1 MDRRDR
7 NSKPREIHHMTR
19 TVQGTMHGSTIEL
32 AEDVGL
38 SEGQAVEV
46 IIRPLAA
53 PPAWGEGIRRS
64 AGAAADMPEWDEAMA
79 ELQRDRKNAQFR
91 DSVQ

>member
-1 MDRRDR
+1 MDRRNR

-19 TVQGTMHGSTIEL
+19 TVQGTMHGATIEL

-38 SEGQAVEV
+38 SDGQAVEV

-53 PPAWGEGIRRS
+53 PPTWGEGIRRS

-79 ELQRDRKNAQFR
+79 EVARDRDISYSRTAPQ
-91 DSVQ
+91 

>member
-1 MDRRDR
+1 
-7 NSKPREIHHMTR
+7 MTR

-38 SEGQAVEV
+38 SDGQAVEV

-53 PPAWGEGIRRS
+53 PPTWGEGIRRS
-64 AGAAADMPEWDEAMA
+64 AGAAADMPEWDVAMA
-79 ELQRDRKNAQFR
+79 EVARDRNISYCRTAPQ
-91 DSVQ
+91 